1 MILWTALAISPSVNL
16 PQKPSLERWCC
27 HCCCLCFAPRH
38 SSKWPSGSRVLGVGS
53 RVSTPHHVSPPSSH
67 SFHLS
72 IYPSSI
78 HPCIH
83 TNISTIFAM
92 SGGSQK
98 CAHLWFARQK
108 VWRIYES
115 AASFVAVCVCV
126 SWGGLVCICVCLSI
140 YPLVSLSFL
149 FFPPTCHPSLP
160 PVSCVCGL
168 PLCEITKSL
177 PSRFRRL
184 LTV

>member
-1 MILWTALAISPSVNL
+1 MILWTALAISPSVVL

-115 AASFVAVCVCV
+115 AASFFAVCVCV
-126 SWGGLVCICVCLSI
+126 CKLGWAGVYLCLLVNLSFSFSFISFFFRPLATHLCRPLVAFVVCLCVK
-140 YPLVSLSFL
+140 LRSL
-149 FFPPTCHPSLP
+149 C
-160 PVSCVCGL
+160 
-168 PLCEITKSL
+168 
-177 PSRFRRL
+177 L
-184 LTV
+184 LASAAC